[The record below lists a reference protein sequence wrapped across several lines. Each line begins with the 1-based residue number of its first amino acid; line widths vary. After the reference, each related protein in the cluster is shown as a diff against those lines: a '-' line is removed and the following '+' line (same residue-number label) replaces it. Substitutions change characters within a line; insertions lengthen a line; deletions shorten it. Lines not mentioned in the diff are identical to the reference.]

1 MAITTINEN
10 DLIKDSRSVINNNFA
25 ELDAKLVAITNAEIE
40 ELWAYTVTI
49 TQSANQ
55 TITVTAGGV
64 AHTST
69 FTAQPG
75 TTWTATIVADEGY
88 NAGTLSATSGTL
100 TDNITISA
108 TSAYERGSLP
118 GSAQIAYAMQA
129 GEYNVLGFPDLDDE
143 QAVLY
148 SLTGY
153 YNDSAFGFYEVETVT
168 GGTLVWSEDSAIP
181 SFITSAVAVFADNG
195 VQETQVFEM
204 VANIYAIQDS
214 ETSYAAQ
221 ELVNDGYT
229 SVYKIDTSLF
239 TISPLAINATN
250 DSDNNDKIE
259 FAFTE
264 TGATLNSGDLVYI
277 FLSETP
283 VTQQQVEE
291 WFDEQ
296 WGD

>member
-10 DLIKDSRSVINNNFA
+10 DFIKDSREVINANFA
-25 ELDAKLVAITNAEIE
+25 ELDAKLVAITDAEIE
-40 ELWAYTVTI
+40 GMWAYTVTI

-108 TSAYERGSLP
+108 TSAYEQGSLP
-118 GSAQIAYAMQA
+118 GSVMISYAMQA
-129 GEYNVLGFPDLDDE
+129 GEYNVMDAIE
-143 QAVLY
+143 EEMVLH

-153 YNDSAFGFYEVETVT
+153 YGDSYFNINEVETVT
-168 GGTLVWSEDSAIP
+168 AGLLVWNEDSAIP
-181 SFITSAVAVFADNG
+181 SFITSAFYTDYGSQGNEVFVMD
-195 VQETQVFEM
+195 
-204 VANIYAIQDS
+204 ANPYAIQDH
-214 ETSYAAQ
+214 ETRDAAVA
-221 ELVNDGYT
+221 LVNDGYI
-229 SVYKIDTSLF
+229 SVYKIDLNQF
-239 TISPLAINATN
+239 TLSPLAINATN
-250 DSDNNDKIE
+250 DAYTDQIE

-264 TGATLNSGDLVYI
+264 TGATLNSGEMVYI